1 LFHAKRGSRVKRGEP
16 LATLY
21 STKEA
26 MLGEPVNLVKRAIR
40 FSDTAPAAVALVDRI
55 FTKESAEAFLADM
68 APA

>member
-1 LFHAKRGSRVKRGEP
+1 
-16 LATLY
+16 
-21 STKEA
+21 

-55 FTKESAEAFLADM
+55 FTNESAEAFLADM